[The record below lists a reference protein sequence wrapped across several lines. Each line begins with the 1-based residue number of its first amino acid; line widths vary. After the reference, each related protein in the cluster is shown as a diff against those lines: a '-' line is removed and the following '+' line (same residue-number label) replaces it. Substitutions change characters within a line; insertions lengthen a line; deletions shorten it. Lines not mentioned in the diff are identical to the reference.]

1 MKEDWR
7 FPSSLSAWRRK
18 RISGGAAGEQTLST
32 FPASSAGELRARQL
46 QLRASAQ
53 SVQVITEKCGFDSA
67 AKSVLF
73 QDGQTDRTGDID
85 HLILTEE
92 TFKMRIG
99 GMDSA
104 VSECFTGLRRDVMF
118 GPHSGSDVF
127 GEENAF
133 KT

>member
-1 MKEDWR
+1 M
-7 FPSSLSAWRRK
+7 
-18 RISGGAAGEQTLST
+18 RIRLGRT
-32 FPASSAGELRARQL
+32 
-46 QLRASAQ
+46 
-53 SVQVITEKCGFDSA
+53 
-67 AKSVLF
+67 KSVLF

-104 VSECFTGLRRDVMF
+104 VSECFTGLRRGVMF
-118 GPHSGSDVF
+118 GPHSGSDISCVF